1 MYETRVTYAILE
13 FLDKSP
19 TVPHNGHSLN
29 ERRIT
34 MGRSTTPTY
43 RIEARTNDISVIN
56 DCVWNSKYHGRAN
69 QENLEKWRTILNASF
84 QPGGV
89 NEHIAEARK
98 AVPHIIAAKL
108 IRQSTGEV
116 VAETKMPAFEVV

>member
-1 MYETRVTYAILE
+1 
-13 FLDKSP
+13 
-19 TVPHNGHSLN
+19 
-29 ERRIT
+29 

-43 RIEARTNDISVIN
+43 RVAIRTNDMSVMT
-56 DCVWNSKYHGRAN
+56 DCAWNSKYHGRAN
-69 QENLEKWRTILNASF
+69 QKNLETWRTTLNASF

-98 AVPHIIAAKL
+98 AIPHIIAAKL